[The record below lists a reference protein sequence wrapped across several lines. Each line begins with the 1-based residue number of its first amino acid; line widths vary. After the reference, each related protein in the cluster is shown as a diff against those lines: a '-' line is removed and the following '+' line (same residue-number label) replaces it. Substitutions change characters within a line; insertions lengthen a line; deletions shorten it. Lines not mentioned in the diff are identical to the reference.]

1 MYPNPNPNG
10 PVMLQ
15 VKLVHYRTLPKGSFV
30 DLEKELKKELKTRAK
45 RNEIPATVKSAAL

>member
-1 MYPNPNPNG
+1 MYPNSNPNG